1 MILET
6 NLRKYLYFIVTPQIM
21 NVAIIG
27 GGAAGFFAA
36 LSCKHHHPAARV
48 TIYEKSSKLLAKV
61 KVSGGGRCN
70 VMHDCFTVSQLIKHY
85 PRGGKALKKPFTQFG
100 PSETQAWFEQRGVPL
115 RTEADGRMFPIS
127 NTSQTIIDCFL
138 QEAQRLGVVVQTHS
152 PVHALVPD
160 GNTFQLTI
168 GSEKVTAD
176 RVIVATGGSPK
187 QSGLQWLADLGHA
200 IAPPVPSLFTF
211 NMPDTPL
218 TALPGL
224 SVERALVRVPGTK
237 LSHDGPLLVT
247 HWGTSGPAVLKL
259 SAWGARA
266 LSERDYRFPV
276 QINWLGEPN
285 EEAVRTALMEQLVSL
300 GGRKV
305 SNKNPYQLPQRL
317 WNHLL
322 TKADIDPDT
331 PWAELSKKRR
341 NALLTTLLNDSYT
354 VSGKTTFKEEF
365 VTCGGVCLSDVDMN
379 TLESRVCPGLYFAG
393 EVLDIDGITGG
404 FNFQAAWSTGF
415 VAGKLDSKQEATPT
429 FSNKRLLA

>member
-1 MILET
+1 
-6 NLRKYLYFIVTPQIM
+6 M
-21 NVAIIG
+21 NVAVIG

-36 LSCKHHHPAARV
+36 LSCKQHHPTAQV
-48 TIYEKSSKLLAKV
+48 TIYEKTGKLLSKV

-70 VMHDCFTVSQLIKHY
+70 VMHACFTSSQLAKHY
-85 PRGGKALKKPFTQFG
+85 PRGGKALKKLFSQFG
-100 PSETQAWFEQRGVPL
+100 PTETQAWFEQRGVAL
-115 RTEADGRMFPIS
+115 RTESDGRMFPTTNS
-127 NTSQTIIDCFL
+127 SQTIINCFL
-138 QEAQRLGVVVQTHS
+138 QEAQRLGVAIQTQS
-152 PVHALVPD
+152 PVQALVPD
-160 GNTFQLTI
+160 GSTFQLAA
-168 GSEKVTAD
+168 GSEQVIVD

-187 QSGLQWLADLGHA
+187 RSGLQWLADLGHS

-237 LSHDGPLLVT
+237 LVHDGPLLIT

-266 LSERDYRFPV
+266 LSERAYQFPV
-276 QINWLGEPN
+276 QINWLGNPN
-285 EEAVRTALMEQLVSL
+285 EEAVRADLFEQLPTL

-305 SNKNPYQLPQRL
+305 ANKNPYHLPQRL
-317 WNHLL
+317 WSHLL
-322 TKADIDPDT
+322 TKADIDLDT

-341 NALLTTLLNDSYT
+341 NALLTTLLNDSYA

-379 TLESRVCPGLYFAG
+379 TMESRVCPSLYFAG
-393 EVLDIDGITGG
+393 EVLDIDGVTGG

-415 VAGKLDSKQEATPT
+415 VAGKLGSSEKHLNDIPPAEAA
-429 FSNKRLLA
+429 LLVARS

>member
-1 MILET
+1 
-6 NLRKYLYFIVTPQIM
+6 M

-36 LSCKHHHPAARV
+36 LSCKQHHPTAHV
-48 TIYEKSSKLLAKV
+48 TIYEKTGKLLSKV

-70 VMHDCFTVSQLIKHY
+70 VMHACFTSAQLIKHY

-100 PSETQAWFEQRGVPL
+100 PTETQAWFEQRGVPL
-115 RTEADGRMFPIS
+115 RTESDGRMFPTT

-138 QEAQRLGVVVQTHS
+138 QEVERLGVEVQTQS

-160 GNTFQLTI
+160 GNTFRLTV
-168 GSEKVTAD
+168 GSEEVTAD

-187 QSGLQWLADLGHA
+187 LIGLDWLANLGHA

-224 SVERALVRVPGTK
+224 SVERAMVRVPGTK
-237 LSHDGPLLVT
+237 LNHDGPLLIT

-266 LSERDYRFPV
+266 LSERAYQFSV
-276 QINWLGEPN
+276 QINWLGNPN
-285 EEAVRTALMEQLVSL
+285 EEEVRTDLLQQLPTL
-300 GGRKV
+300 GGRKIA
-305 SNKNPYQLPQRL
+305 NKNPYHLPQRL
-317 WNHLL
+317 WGHLL
-322 TKADIDPDT
+322 AKANIDPDT

-341 NALLTTLLNDSYT
+341 NALLSTLLNDTYT

-365 VTCGGVCLSDVDMN
+365 VTCGGVHLSDVDMT

-393 EVLDIDGITGG
+393 EVLDIDGVTGG
-404 FNFQAAWSTGF
+404 FNFQAAWSTAY
-415 VAGKLDSKQEATPT
+415 VAGKLSSVKGLDDTIRQSEIVATT
-429 FSNKRLLA
+429 SA

>member
-1 MILET
+1 
-6 NLRKYLYFIVTPQIM
+6 M

-36 LSCKHHHPAARV
+36 LSCKHHHPTAHV
-48 TIYEKSSKLLAKV
+48 TIYEKTSKLLSKV

-70 VMHDCFTVSQLIKHY
+70 VMHDCFAVSQLVKHY
-85 PRGGKALKKPFTQFG
+85 PRGGKRLKKPFAQFG
-100 PSETQAWFEQRGVPL
+100 PTETQAWFEQRGVPL
-115 RTEADGRMFPIS
+115 RTESDGRMFPTT

-138 QEAQRLGVVVQTHS
+138 QEAKRLGIEVQTQS
-152 PVHALVPD
+152 SVHTLVLD
-160 GNTFQLTI
+160 GNTFRLTV
-168 GSEKVTAD
+168 GSEEVTAD
-176 RVIVATGGSPK
+176 RVIVTTGGSPK
-187 QSGLQWLADLGHA
+187 LSGLAWLADLGHA

-237 LSHDGPLLVT
+237 LSHDGPLLIT

-266 LSERDYRFPV
+266 LSERAYQFPV
-276 QINWLGEPN
+276 QINWLGNPN
-285 EEAVRTALMEQLVSL
+285 EEEVRTDLLQQLPAL
-300 GGRKV
+300 GGRKIA
-305 SNKNPYQLPQRL
+305 NKNPYRLPQRL

-322 TKADIDPDT
+322 AKADIDPDT

-341 NALLTTLLNDSYT
+341 NALLAALLNDSYT

-379 TLESRVCPGLYFAG
+379 TLESQVCPGLYFAG
-393 EVLDIDGITGG
+393 EVLDIDGVTGG

-415 VAGKLDSKQEATPT
+415 VAGKLGSNLQDLADS
-429 FSNKRLLA
+429 LAGETASLIAKD

>member
-1 MILET
+1 
-6 NLRKYLYFIVTPQIM
+6 M

-36 LSCKHHHPAARV
+36 LSGKHHHPAAQV
-48 TIYEKSSKLLAKV
+48 TIYEKTGKLLSKV

-70 VMHDCFTVSQLIKHY
+70 VMHDCFTVSQLVKHY
-85 PRGGKALKKPFTQFG
+85 PRGGKVLRKPFARFG
-100 PSETQAWFEQRGVPL
+100 PTETQAWFEQRGVPL
-115 RTEADGRMFPIS
+115 RTEPDGRMFPS
-127 NTSQTIIDCFL
+127 TNSSQTIIDCFL
-138 QEAQRLGVVVQTHS
+138 QEAQRLGVIVRTQAPVQ
-152 PVHALVPD
+152 ALVPD
-160 GNTFQLTI
+160 GDTFRLTVS
-168 GSEKVTAD
+168 SEEVTAD
-176 RVIVATGGSPK
+176 RVIVSTGGSPK
-187 QSGLQWLADLGHA
+187 LSGLTWLADLGHT
-200 IAPPVPSLFTF
+200 IVPPVPSLFTF

-237 LSHDGPLLVT
+237 LVHDGPLLIT

-259 SAWGARA
+259 SAWGART
-266 LSERDYRFPV
+266 LSERSYRFPV
-276 QINWLGEPN
+276 QINWLGNPN
-285 EEAVRTALMEQLVSL
+285 EEELRTALLEQLPAL

-305 SNKNPYQLPQRL
+305 ANKNPYHLPQRL

-322 TKADIDPDT
+322 TKADIDPNT

-341 NALLTTLLNDSYT
+341 NALLATLLNDSYT

-379 TLESRVCPGLYFAG
+379 TMESRVCPGLYFAG
-393 EVLDIDGITGG
+393 EVLNIDGVTGG

-415 VAGKLDSKQEATPT
+415 VAGELKGSSSLPKQAKA
-429 FSNKRLLA
+429 NALASAG

>member
-1 MILET
+1 
-6 NLRKYLYFIVTPQIM
+6 M

-36 LSCKHHHPAARV
+36 LSCKHYHPAARV
-48 TIYEKSSKLLAKV
+48 TIYEKTSKLLAKV

-70 VMHDCFTVSQLIKHY
+70 VMHDCFTVSQLVKHY
-85 PRGGKALKKPFTQFG
+85 PRGGKALKKPFAQFG
-100 PSETQAWFEQRGVPL
+100 PSETRAWFEQRSVPL
-115 RTEADGRMFPIS
+115 RTEADGRMFPKT

-138 QEAQRLGVVVQTHS
+138 QEAQRLGVIIRTQS
-152 PVHALVPD
+152 PVHALQPKD
-160 GNTFQLTI
+160 DIFQFAVGQEEVI
-168 GSEKVTAD
+168 AD

-187 QSGLQWLADLGHA
+187 RSGLDWLADLGHA

-237 LSHDGPLLVT
+237 LSHDGPLLIT

-259 SAWGARA
+259 SAWGART
-266 LSERDYRFPV
+266 LSERAYQFPV
-276 QINWLGEPN
+276 QINWLGNPN
-285 EEAVRTALMEQLVSL
+285 EEAVRTNLFEQLPTL
-300 GGRKV
+300 GGRKLA
-305 SNKNPYQLPQRL
+305 NKNPYRLPQRL
-317 WNHLL
+317 WNHFLA
-322 TKADIDPDT
+322 KSDIDPDT

-341 NALLTTLLNDSYT
+341 NALLTILLNDSYA

-365 VTCGGVCLSDVDMN
+365 VTCGGVRLSDVDMN

-393 EVLDIDGITGG
+393 EVLDIDGVTGG

-415 VAGKLDSKQEATPT
+415 VAGKLGGNLKG
-429 FSNKRLLA
+429 LAGSLAGETASLIAKN

>member
-1 MILET
+1 
-6 NLRKYLYFIVTPQIM
+6 M

-36 LSCKHHHPAARV
+36 LSCKQHHPRAHV
-48 TIYEKSSKLLAKV
+48 TIYEKTSKLLAKV

-70 VMHDCFTVSQLIKHY
+70 VMHHCFTTSQLVKHY
-85 PRGGKALKKPFTQFG
+85 PRGGKALKKLFAQFG
-100 PSETQAWFEQRGVPL
+100 PAETQAWFEQRGISL
-115 RTEADGRMFPIS
+115 RSEADGRMFPVT

-138 QEAQRLGVVVQTHS
+138 REAQRLGVIVRTQS
-152 PVHALVPD
+152 PIHALVPD
-160 GNTFQLTI
+160 GARFQFTVNA
-168 GSEKVTAD
+168 EQVVAD
-176 RVIVATGGSPK
+176 HVIIATGGSPK
-187 QSGLQWLADLGHA
+187 QSGLQWLADLGHT

-237 LSHDGPLLVT
+237 LSHDGPLLIT

-259 SAWGARA
+259 SAWGART
-266 LSERDYRFPV
+266 LSERAYQFPV
-276 QINWLGEPN
+276 QINWLGNSN
-285 EEAVRTALMEQLVSL
+285 EDAVRNELFEQIPDL
-300 GGRKV
+300 GGRKIA
-305 SNKNPYQLPQRL
+305 NKNPYHLPQRL

-322 TKADIDPDT
+322 DKADVNPNT

-341 NALLTTLLNDSYT
+341 NALLTALLNDSYT

-379 TLESRVCPGLYFAG
+379 TLESRVCPGLYLAG
-393 EVLDIDGITGG
+393 EVLDIDGVTGG

-415 VAGKLDSKQEATPT
+415 VAGKLGSDSKNATAGGKAERALVV
-429 FSNKRLLA
+429 SKD

>member
-1 MILET
+1 
-6 NLRKYLYFIVTPQIM
+6 M

-48 TIYEKSSKLLAKV
+48 TIYEKTSKLLSKV

-70 VMHDCFTVSQLIKHY
+70 VMHDCFTISQLVKHY
-85 PRGGKALKKPFTQFG
+85 PRGGKHLKKSFAQFG
-100 PSETQAWFEQRGVPL
+100 PTETQEWFEQRGVPL
-115 RTEADGRMFPIS
+115 RTESDGRMFPKT

-138 QEAQRLGVVVQTHS
+138 QEARRLGVEVQTQS

-160 GNTFQLTI
+160 GSTFRLTV

-176 RVIVATGGSPK
+176 RVVVATGGSPK
-187 QSGLQWLADLGHA
+187 LSGLDWLADLGHT

-211 NMPDTPL
+211 NMLDTPL

-237 LSHDGPLLVT
+237 LSHDGPLLIT

-259 SAWGARA
+259 SAWGARE

-276 QINWLGEPN
+276 QINWLGNPN
-285 EEAVRTALMEQLVSL
+285 EEEVRTALLEQLPTL

-305 SNKNPYQLPQRL
+305 TNKNPYHLPQRL
-317 WNHLL
+317 WSHLL

-341 NALLTTLLNDSYT
+341 NALLTALLSDSYT

-365 VTCGGVCLSDVDMN
+365 VTCGGVCLSNVDMN
-379 TLESRVCPGLYFAG
+379 TMESRVRPGLYFAG
-393 EVLDIDGITGG
+393 EVLDIDGVTGG
-404 FNFQAAWSTGF
+404 FNFQAAWSMGF
-415 VAGKLDSKQEATPT
+415 VAGKLSSAKKGLGATIRPT
-429 FSNKRLLA
+429 EIVSTTSA